1 MEANKPP
8 LTKPDGRTPLSSP
21 SDKQQKDKSD
31 IFHTLAKW
39 VVVLISIIPR
49 FLASIME
56 HFSEAGSVGAVALGS
71 LVFTVGVLF
80 TADSYWQSLFE
91 GAALFPFFEQTWAG
105 WSWVPGFSFFPLRAW
120 AGIVFNPAFIFAI
133 ALSFVIQI
141 IQSATIRNAA
151 FGVKAVSG
159 ISPRTVGL
167 IAIASWSFDLIQT
180 FSSRNPLQFSD
191 PGDIFK
197 CLIYNLF
204 SIVAAELGYVVYRML
219 KGN

>member
-21 SDKQQKDKSD
+21 PDKQQKIKTD

-39 VVVLISIIPR
+39 LVILISIIPR

-56 HFSEAGSVGAVALGS
+56 HFSEAGSVGAAALGS

-91 GAALFPFFEQTWAG
+91 GAALMPFFEQTWAG
-105 WSWVPGFSFFPLRAW
+105 WSWVPGFSFFPLRAT
-120 AGIVFNPAFIFAI
+120 AGIIFNPAFVFAI

-219 KGN
+219 KG

>member
-8 LTKPDGRTPLSSP
+8 LTKPDGRAPLSSP
-21 SDKQQKDKSD
+21 PDKQQKIKTD

-39 VVVLISIIPR
+39 LVVLISIIPR

-105 WSWVPGFSFFPLRAW
+105 WSWVPGFSFFPPRAW
-120 AGIVFNPAFIFAI
+120 AGIIFNPAFIFAI

-219 KGN
+219 KG

>member
-1 MEANKPP
+1 MESNKPP
-8 LTKPDGRTPLSSP
+8 LTTSDGRTPLNSP
-21 SDKQQKDKSD
+21 SKQQKDKSD

-39 VVVLISIIPR
+39 LVVLISIIPR

-56 HFSEAGSVGAVALGS
+56 HFSEAGSVGAGTLGS
-71 LVFTVGVLF
+71 LVFTVGVLL

-91 GAALFPFFEQTWAG
+91 GAALMPFFEQTWAG
-105 WSWVPGFSFFPLRAW
+105 WSWLPGFTLFPPRAW
-120 AGIVFNPAFIFAI
+120 AGIIFNPAFIFAI

-159 ISPRTVGL
+159 VSPRTVGL
-167 IAIASWSFDLIQT
+167 IAIASWTFDLIQT

>member
-1 MEANKPP
+1 MVERCAY
-8 LTKPDGRTPLSSP
+8 
-21 SDKQQKDKSD
+21 DKGQVVEEPCEVKVSCTVLKTNGFGDK
-31 IFHTLAKW
+31 F
-39 VVVLISIIPR
+39 VE
-49 FLASIME
+49 FN
-56 HFSEAGSVGAVALGS
+56 
-71 LVFTVGVLF
+71 
-80 TADSYWQSLFE
+80 
-91 GAALFPFFEQTWAG
+91 
-105 WSWVPGFSFFPLRAW
+105 PGFNFFPLRAW
-120 AGIVFNPAFIFAI
+120 AGIIFNPAFIFAI

-151 FGVKAVSG
+151 FNAKTNVTG

-197 CLIYNLF
+197 CLVYNLF

-219 KGN
+219 KG